1 MSLEA
6 AAHAGQSRKAS
17 AESFTSDPSLVL
29 VTSIGLATF
38 VLHVLTSGGYGY
50 QRDELY
56 FINNAQHLAWGYVD
70 QPPLIAL
77 IAKFALFVF
86 GDSLTGLR
94 FLPALAAGATVVM
107 AGRIARRL
115 GGGLLAQGLAMVALG
130 LAPFYLAIGNLLTMN
145 AFEPLLWT
153 SAAYVFLKA
162 DEDERI
168 GRWLLLG
175 LILGL
180 GFLNKYSMFF
190 YAGSAALAIALSPQ
204 RRALKRPG
212 LRLALGVAL
221 LLVTP
226 NLMWQAGHGWP
237 QFEVLRNAAA
247 GKNVA
252 LGPLRF
258 FGEQILMMN
267 PLSALVWISGL
278 GFLLFSGDGRK
289 MRWFAFTYLI
299 LAGVYIGLQ
308 AKVYYLAPIYPIL
321 IAAGA
326 VAVERAL
333 RPRPVLA
340 YAYVAALVASG
351 LVIAPE
357 AFPLLPLPTFLGY
370 QRLIDVRGIKMEKHP
385 EGLVPQHFADMLGWR
400 TLAETMSRAYEDL
413 TPAQQAEAV
422 ILTRD
427 YGQAAALEFF
437 ASDYDLPAALS
448 GHNNYYLYGTKDS
461 SGDVVLA
468 LGLDPS
474 FLRTEWRSVKRVATF
489 HDRYLLPDQND
500 LAIYLCTERMQD
512 FALWW
517 PRTKHYI

>member
-38 VLHVLTSGGYGY
+38 VLHLLTSGGYGY

-107 AGRIARRL
+107 SGRIARRL
-115 GGGLLAQGLAMVALG
+115 GGGLVAQGLAMVALA

-153 SAAYVFLKA
+153 AAAYVFFKA
-162 DEDERI
+162 DEDDRI

-175 LILGL
+175 LVLGL

-190 YAGSAALAIALSPQ
+190 YAGSAAIAIALSPQ
-204 RRALKRPG
+204 RRVVKRPG
-212 LRLALGVAL
+212 LWLALAVAIA
-221 LLVTP
+221 LVTP
-226 NLMWQAGHGWP
+226 NLIWQAAHGWP

-267 PLSALVWISGL
+267 PLSALLWIGGL
-278 GFLLFSGDGRK
+278 GFLLFSEDGRK
-289 MRWFAFTYLI
+289 MRWFGYTYLM
-299 LAGVYIGLQ
+299 LAAVYIGLQ

-321 IAAGA
+321 MAAGA
-326 VAVERAL
+326 VALERAL
-333 RPRPVLA
+333 KPRPVWTVV
-340 YAYVAALVASG
+340 YATALVAFG
-351 LVIAPE
+351 LAIAPE
-357 AFPLLPLPTFLGY
+357 AFPLLPLPAFLGY
-370 QRLIDVRGIKMEKHP
+370 ERLIDVRGIKMEKHP

-400 TLAETMSRAYEDL
+400 TLAQTMSRAYAGL
-413 TPAQQAEAV
+413 PPAQQAKAV

-437 ASDYDLPAALS
+437 AADYRLPAALS
-448 GHNNYYLYGTKDS
+448 GHNNYFLYGTKGS

-468 LGLDPS
+468 LGLDPA
-474 FLRTEWRSVKRVATF
+474 FLRTEWRSVKRIATF
-489 HDRYLLPDQND
+489 HDDYLLPDQND
-500 LAIYLCTERMQD
+500 LPVYLCTGRIEN

-517 PRTKHYI
+517 PHTKRYI